1 MHTWF
6 ITPRLVAF
14 LARFVCA
21 CTVRGRHNQMFQNS
35 GNVATLSWPDSSVTI
50 LWVGGQRRNAAA
62 PYPRAGSARY
72 NNEFVQILALAAS
85 KLGCVLRD

>member
-21 CTVRGRHNQMFQNS
+21 CIMRGRHNQMFQNS

-50 LWVGGQRRNAAA
+50 LWVGDSDGMPWRRI
-62 PYPRAGSARY
+62 RALTAQG
-72 NNEFVQILALAAS
+72 ILTNLY
-85 KLGCVLRD
+85 KY